1 MTTATDARTTPL
13 HSFHAEHGGKFVE
26 FAGWTMPMTYAWPT
40 GGGGVH
46 DEHKQTRTSG
56 GFFDVSHM
64 GRVYISGVGARRL
77 CEKLVTR
84 RVSDMTEGQCR
95 YALMCNGRGGIMDDV
110 LVYRLDDD
118 EFMIVCNASN
128 REKVVNHMR
137 RVADDSGFK
146 AKFDDKTESTA
157 MVAIQGPRVM
167 EIVSKVSREVPTLK
181 RYRFVEKNLMIMKL
195 LVSRTGYTGEDGV
208 EVILPAKAVGMAMK
222 MLLKDAGSA
231 DAIVKPCG
239 LGARDTLRMEAG
251 MPLYGHELGEDTNA
265 LSTGL
270 GFAMNLDKHE
280 DERGEKFIGQDA
292 LLETQASGGPRQTLV
307 GLFVEGK
314 RTARQH
320 MKLLKDGKEVGEITS
335 GCMSPTLERPIAMA
349 YVNKELAEPGTTLDI
364 DLGREKTTG
373 AEVTPLPFYKAPK
386 K

>member
-1 MTTATDARTTPL
+1 MTTAADARTTPL
-13 HSFHAEHGGKFVE
+13 HSFHAEHGAKFVE
-26 FAGWTMPMTYAWPT
+26 FAGWTMPMTYAWPI

-64 GRVYISGVGARRL
+64 GRIYLSGVGARRL
-77 CEKLVTR
+77 CEKLVSR
-84 RVSDMTEGQCR
+84 RVSDMTHGQCR
-95 YALMCNGRGGIMDDV
+95 YALMCNASGGIIDDV

-118 EFMIVCNASN
+118 QFMIVCNASN
-128 REKVVNHMR
+128 RAKVMPHMQKVVAEHELK
-137 RVADDSGFK
+137 VKIDDR
-146 AKFDDKTESTA
+146 TESTA

-167 EIVSKVSREVPTLK
+167 EIVSKVSREIPTLK

-231 DAIVKPCG
+231 DAIIKPCG

-265 LSTGL
+265 LGTSL
-270 GFAMNLDKHE
+270 GFAINLDKHE

-307 GLFVEGK
+307 GLFIEGK

-320 MKLLKDGKEVGEITS
+320 MKLLKDGTEVGEITS

-349 YVNKELAEPGTTLDI
+349 YVNKELAEPGTVLDV
-364 DLGREKTTG
+364 DLGRDKTTG